1 MLRCYS
7 PSRSGLSRQQFY
19 ALMSNIDEHLRLSIS
34 KLCKKTMMTKAQM
47 TGMLDLLSDMGMIE
61 RVLDTL

>member
-1 MLRCYS
+1 
-7 PSRSGLSRQQFY
+7 
-19 ALMSNIDEHLRLSIS
+19 MSNIDEHLRLSIS